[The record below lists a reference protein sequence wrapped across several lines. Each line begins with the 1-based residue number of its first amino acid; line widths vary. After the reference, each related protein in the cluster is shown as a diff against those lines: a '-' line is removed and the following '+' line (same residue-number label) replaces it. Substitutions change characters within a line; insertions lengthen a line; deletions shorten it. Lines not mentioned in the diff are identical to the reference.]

1 MLVSSFVF
9 ESGVA
14 VPGVQAHSVQ
24 RTNSVWDHP
33 SEGSTGSHGRVPPG
47 PVVQKEDVAVAVEVE
62 GEGEGEGVVHLPL
75 IRRATA
81 SGTPRASSDR
91 SSTWDAKSE
100 SEGRIAW
107 KRKDGGRARSAS
119 TALRDVQDM
128 YVVLFG
134 FAFFDYCTFSSSLT
148 LALVARTTSSSRLAI
163 SRRLS
168 S

>member
-1 MLVSSFVF
+1 MHLSLERWNACASVVLVSSFVF

-14 VPGVQAHSVQ
+14 VPGAQAHSVQ

-33 SEGSTGSHGRVPPG
+33 SEGSTGSHRSVPPASQA
-47 PVVQKEDVAVAVEVE
+47 VVQKEDVAVAVAVAVEV
-62 GEGEGEGVVHLPL
+62 EGEGEGVVHLPL

-91 SSTWDAKSE
+91 SSTRDAKSE
-100 SEGRIAW
+100 SEGRIGW
-107 KRKDGGRARSAS
+107 KGKEGGRARSAS

-134 FAFFDYCTFSSSLT
+134 FAFFDYLHSH
-148 LALVARTTSSSRLAI
+148 RH
-163 SRRLS
+163 
-168 S
+168 